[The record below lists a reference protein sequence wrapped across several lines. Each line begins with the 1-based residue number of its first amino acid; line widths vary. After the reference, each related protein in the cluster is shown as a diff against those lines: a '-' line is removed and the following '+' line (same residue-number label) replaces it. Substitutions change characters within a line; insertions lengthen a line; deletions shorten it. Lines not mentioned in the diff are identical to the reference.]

1 MKKKQNFNDKDVKL
15 MIRLSY
21 IDKILENI
29 NIHNLTNNVD
39 YPQNNKFIHQDFD
52 KWFAIIATGKDVLQ

>member
-21 IDKILENI
+21 IDKILENL

-52 KWFAIIATGKDVLQ
+52 K